1 MRQKK
6 TLRHKRH
13 MSSLAAK
20 SGSGTMLSRRNY
32 RKTRFPDISQYFI
45 FSCKI
50 FFWHPFLQTC
60 RKISC
65 LKAVKRSSLE
75 KRMHLNF
82 MDSWIHHQFGK
93 RQIVHETMKTDGA
106 CDSKQQIHISWFFP
120 SPPIPHRTS
129 PRINLVSRTPHCG
142 FIHTE
147 QQFHSRVR
155 TTGWNTSSFA
165 PSRAEVAWDTPNF
178 LEHISQLRA
187 YNARSLKCL
196 VLSERHARRAFLNE
210 RDFTPS

>member
-60 RKISC
+60 RKMSC

-75 KRMHLNF
+75 KKCTSILWTLGFIIR
-82 MDSWIHHQFGK
+82 SFGK

-106 CDSKQQIHISWFFP
+106 CDSQTPKQQIHISWFFFLLP
-120 SPPIPHRTS
+120 
-129 PRINLVSRTPHCG
+129 SRTVRPLTYHAILCG

-147 QQFHSRVR
+147 QQFHRVALEQQVE
-155 TTGWNTSSFA
+155 TLELVCSFT
-165 PSRAEVAWDTPNF
+165 AEVARSTTPNF
-178 LEHISQLRA
+178 LEHTRTCLP
-187 YNARSLKCL
+187 CL
-196 VLSERHARRAFLNE
+196 VSLNALLSNPTERHVLAEEPF
-210 RDFTPS
+210 